1 MKAHP
6 TRQEFQGKL
15 TPRGPGGAWTFM
27 PIPFS
32 VEKVF
37 GSKARVLVAGT
48 VNGFAFRNALLPEG
62 DGTHSMMF
70 GKEMQAGA
78 KAKQGETV
86 SVVLWLDDKP
96 RTVEVPKEL
105 EAALKKN
112 PKAAGFFAGLSPSC
126 KKQYAEWIESAKQA
140 ETKERRV
147 AKAVEL
153 LVAGK
158 KQVR

>member
-1 MKAHP
+1 M
-6 TRQEFQGKL
+6 
-15 TPRGPGGAWTFM
+15 
-27 PIPFS
+27 
-32 VEKVF
+32 
-37 GSKARVLVAGT
+37 AGL

-96 RTVEVPKEL
+96 RTVDVPEEL

-112 PKAAGFFAGLSPSC
+112 AKAAGFFEGLSPSC
-126 KKQYAEWIESAKQA
+126 KKEYAEWIDSAKQA

-147 AKAVEL
+147 AKAVEML
-153 LVAGK
+153 LAGQK
-158 KQVR
+158 RVR

>member
-6 TRQEFQGKL
+6 TRQEFKAKL
-15 TPRGPGGAWTFM
+15 TPRGPGGAWTFL

-62 DGTHSMMF
+62 DGTHSLMF
-70 GKEMQAGA
+70 GKELQAGA

-96 RTVEVPKEL
+96 REVDVPKEL
-105 EAALKKN
+105 AAALKKN
-112 PKAAGFFAGLSPSC
+112 AKAAGFFEGLSPSC
-126 KKQYAEWIESAKQA
+126 KKEYAEWIAGAKAA
-140 ETKERRV
+140 ETRERRV
-147 AKAVEL
+147 AKAVEML
-153 LVAGK
+153 AAGK
-158 KQVR
+158 KRLR